1 MLPIRMLYAHHHF
14 IWVGFVNSIYLSWYI
29 QVQVYW
35 LQTARFVTDAVSS
48 SRSRLRSISGFPVHF
63 VGTICNILPQLH
75 YRTIETYAL
84 TRLLKVNWIQN
95 RFSKSELWIVMNRK
109 SQVLYFVKLLALW
122 IYIFIFNRLL
132 IFNITWNIN
141 MYPI

>member
-1 MLPIRMLYAHHHF
+1 MLPILMLYAHHHF
-14 IWVGFVNSIYLSWYI
+14 MWVDFVNSIYLSWYI

-48 SRSRLRSISGFPVHF
+48 SRSTLICFSFLVHF
-63 VGTICNILPQLH
+63 VGTICNILPKLH
-75 YRTIETYAL
+75 YRTIETYTL

-95 RFSKSELWIVMNRK
+95 HFSKSELWIVMNRK

-122 IYIFIFNRLL
+122 IYIFIFNRLM